1 VFYYAEFNHR
11 RRNNRSP
18 YITFQLPTGAANAH
32 HNIMIS
38 TSGIILYLLLAVVAS
53 LATSARAAFVGHHDR
68 HQVFAPQHY
77 HQRQQSSK
85 LFGGFGGVSSK
96 DKKGKKV
103 KSATTTKKMTPQN
116 AKKAK
121 QQLLER
127 YGGDLGKGTQ
137 ERIDKYL
144 NSLEPH
150 IKEAAELYKSVTQ
163 FDALIAPMTA
173 SDRNRLIPPIQFEM
187 VASDRAKLQ
196 SLMEEHKLTE
206 IDLHNVFQQATWD
219 ASADAKATQAD
230 IVGGQMKP
238 ELQERINKACAYVV
252 DATKT
257 EGAVGKILDVG
268 CGHGSIVKSLVD
280 AGLEEPDM
288 YVGIDLSPEM
298 VKNAVERYG
307 SARNGRTGKGR
318 VFVADDFLAHDFSVY
333 GNEDS
338 NGIFDGV
345 IFCSALHDLPDM
357 IGSIT
362 KAASLLRSPGGKL
375 VVVHAQGAQ
384 HVLGQHQA
392 NPVMVARGLPTAK
405 EWSEMLEKHTE
416 WGLSFEHKPAD
427 PRSDGDLKDGY
438 LAVLSKI

>member
-1 VFYYAEFNHR
+1 MA
-11 RRNNRSP
+11 
-18 YITFQLPTGAANAH
+18 
-32 HNIMIS
+32 
-38 TSGIILYLLLAVVAS
+38 ILGCSNSVAINLVVAVAS
-53 LATSARAAFVGHHDR
+53 LATGASARSKLCTSLAFVGHHS
-68 HQVFAPQHY
+68 QVAR
-77 HQRQQSSK
+77 RQTQSSR

-96 DKKGKKV
+96 DKKGKKKKGGGQQTV
-103 KSATTTKKMTPQN
+103 KKMTPQN
-116 AKKAK
+116 AKKVK

-127 YGGDLGKGTQ
+127 YGGDLNVGTQ

-150 IKEAAELYKSVTQ
+150 LREAAELYKSITQ
-163 FDALIAPMTA
+163 FDALIAPMTPA
-173 SDRNRLIPPIQFEM
+173 DRNRLIPPVQFEM

-238 ELQERINKACAYVV
+238 ELQQRIDKACSFVV

-257 EGAVGKILDVG
+257 EGAIGKILDVG

-288 YVGIDLSPEM
+288 YVGLDLSSEM
-298 VKNAVERYG
+298 IKNAVERYG

-318 VFVADDFLAHDFSVY
+318 IFVADDFLAHDFSVY

-362 KAASLLRSPGGKL
+362 KATSLLRPSGGKL

-392 NPVMVARGLPTAK
+392 NPVMVSRGLPTAA
-405 EWSEMLEKHTE
+405 EWSEMIQDHPE
-416 WGLSFEHKPAD
+416 WGLSLEQEPAD
-427 PRSDGDLKDGY
+427 PRSDGDLKNGY
-438 LAVLSKI
+438 LTVLSKI

>member
-1 VFYYAEFNHR
+1 
-11 RRNNRSP
+11 
-18 YITFQLPTGAANAH
+18 
-32 HNIMIS
+32 MIS
-38 TSGIILYLLLAVVAS
+38 TSVIIHHLLLAVVAS
-53 LATSARAAFVGHHDR
+53 LAISARAISEHNMMTCCTSQAFIGHR
-68 HQVFAPQHY
+68 HRHHRLAPQRHSY
-77 HQRQQSSK
+77 HRQQSSK

-96 DKKGKKV
+96 DKKGKQIK
-103 KSATTTKKMTPQN
+103 KGGQSSATVPKKMTPQN

-137 ERIDKYL
+137 ERIDNYL
-144 NSLEPH
+144 NSLDPH
-150 IKEAAELYKSVTQ
+150 LKEAAELYKSVTQ
-163 FDALIAPMTA
+163 FDALIAPMNA
-173 SDRNRLIPPIQFEM
+173 ADRNRLIPPIQFEM

-196 SLMEEHKLTE
+196 SLMEEYKITE

-252 DATKT
+252 DATKM

-307 SARNGRTGKGR
+307 LARNGRTGKGR

-333 GNEDS
+333 GGNEVGS
-338 NGIFDGV
+338 NAFDGV

-392 NPVMVARGLPTAK
+392 NPVMVSRGLPTAT
-405 EWSEMLEKHTE
+405 EWSEMLEKHTV
-416 WGLSFEHKPAD
+416 WGLSLEHEPAD
-427 PRSDGDLKDGY
+427 PRSEGDLKYGY

>member
-1 VFYYAEFNHR
+1 MA
-11 RRNNRSP
+11 
-18 YITFQLPTGAANAH
+18 ITGSNSVVVVNLV
-32 HNIMIS
+32 
-38 TSGIILYLLLAVVAS
+38 AVVAS
-53 LATSARAAFVGHHDR
+53 LATTASARSQHMMCTSPAFLGHH
-68 HQVFAPQHY
+68 HPQVAH
-77 HQRQQSSK
+77 RQQQHSSTT

-96 DKKGKKV
+96 DKKDKK
-103 KSATTTKKMTPQN
+103 KKGGGQSSTNKKMTPQN

-127 YGGDLGKGTQ
+127 YGGDLNIGTQ

-150 IKEAAELYKSVTQ
+150 LKEAAELYKTTTQ
-163 FDALIAPMTA
+163 FDALIAPMTPA
-173 SDRNRLIPPIQFEM
+173 DRNRLIPPVQFEM
-187 VASDRAKLQ
+187 ATSDKAKLK

-230 IVGGQMKP
+230 IVGGKMKP
-238 ELQERINKACAYVV
+238 ELQQRIDKACSFVV

-288 YVGIDLSPEM
+288 YVGLDLSSEM
-298 VKNAVERYG
+298 IKNAVDRYG

-338 NGIFDGV
+338 NDIFDGV

-362 KAASLLRSPGGKL
+362 KAASVLRSSGGKL

-384 HVLGQHQA
+384 HVLGQNQA
-392 NPVMVARGLPTAK
+392 NPVMVSRGLPTAK
-405 EWSEMLEKHTE
+405 EWSEMLAEHPE
-416 WGLSFEHKPAD
+416 WGLTLEHEPAD
-427 PRSDGDLKDGY
+427 PRSDGDLKYGY
-438 LAVLSKI
+438 LTVLSKI

>member
-1 VFYYAEFNHR
+1 MAIVGSNSVVL
-11 RRNNRSP
+11 N
-18 YITFQLPTGAANAH
+18 L
-32 HNIMIS
+32 
-38 TSGIILYLLLAVVAS
+38 VVAF
-53 LATSARAAFVGHHDR
+53 ATCASARSKHNMMCTSPAFLSNNHP
-68 HQVFAPQHY
+68 QVAH
-77 HQRQQSSK
+77 RQTQSSTT

-96 DKKGKKV
+96 DKKGKKKKGGGQSV
-103 KSATTTKKMTPQN
+103 KKMTPQN

-127 YGGDLGKGTQ
+127 YGGDLNIGTQ

-150 IKEAAELYKSVTQ
+150 LKEAAELYKSITQ
-163 FDALIAPMTA
+163 FDALIAPMTPA
-173 SDRNRLIPPIQFEM
+173 DRNRLIPPIQFEM
-187 VASDRAKLQ
+187 AASDRAKLQ
-196 SLMEEHKLTE
+196 TLMEEHKLTE

-238 ELQERINKACAYVV
+238 ELQQRINKACSSVV
-252 DATKT
+252 DATKA

-288 YVGIDLSPEM
+288 YVGLDLSSEM
-298 VKNAVERYG
+298 IKNAVDRYG

-333 GNEDS
+333 GSGDS
-338 NGIFDGV
+338 NGIFDAA

-362 KAASLLRSPGGKL
+362 KAASVLRPSGGKL
-375 VVVHAQGAQ
+375 VVIHAQGAQ

-392 NPVMVARGLPTAK
+392 NPVMVSRGLPTAK
-405 EWSEMLEKHTE
+405 EWSEMLQEHPE
-416 WGLSFEHKPAD
+416 WGLTLEHEPAD
-427 PRSDGDLKDGY
+427 PRSDGDLKEGY
-438 LAVLSKI
+438 LTVLSKI